1 MRKVKRSAAC
11 SSGFTLV
18 ELVVVIAILAI
29 LAGMAI
35 PVYSAY
41 LVRAKD
47 AAVEAELAD
56 LVTAV
61 RIAEVLCRTEVE
73 VITVDEAGCVRCY
86 IGADKDE
93 TGEILSY
100 HEFDI
105 SDVHSGV
112 IGSINSHSSFAVG
125 CTWLRN
131 EGKWHSG
138 VEETPI
144 FGTNPAPK

>member
-1 MRKVKRSAAC
+1 MKQ
-11 SSGFTLV
+11 SSSKAGFTLV

-29 LAGMAI
+29 LAGIAI

-41 LVRAKD
+41 ITRARD
-47 AAVEAELAD
+47 AAVEAELVE

-61 RIAEVLCRTEVE
+61 RIAEILCRTEVD
-73 VITVDEAGCVRCY
+73 VITVDETGFVRCY
-86 IGADKDE
+86 IGADRDE
-93 TGEILSY
+93 AGSILSY